1 MTRDNLLKIRKAKS
15 TFGKLIQQGK
25 FDELMNFVDEG
36 KPMFELLAQDIDIQ
50 RKRIGGNFVVAYALN
65 SQGLRD
71 YIREILPDVIFI
83 TLSMSRESQKKRILA
98 RHGENEENLVKI
110 LTGLYDIYELPGK
123 NEKNTFNVDITEDMT
138 PNDVVKKVQDILN
151 DKYITCF

>member
-50 RKRIGGNFVVAYALN
+50 RKRIGGNFVVA
-65 SQGLRD
+65 
-71 YIREILPDVIFI
+71 
-83 TLSMSRESQKKRILA
+83 
-98 RHGENEENLVKI
+98 
-110 LTGLYDIYELPGK
+110 
-123 NEKNTFNVDITEDMT
+123 
-138 PNDVVKKVQDILN
+138 
-151 DKYITCF
+151 